1 MERRQLISPP
11 ASPAPHPYAE
21 LVREMTEEEYL
32 ALRDDIQRQGQLELV
47 IFYQDH
53 ILDGRH
59 RYRACRDL
67 GISPVCEELLGTE
80 AEVREFVISQ
90 NAHRRHLTATERK
103 HLVALALVSDPSH
116 SDRRIARLV
125 GVAPN
130 TVKAHRRALESTAQI
145 AQLSSRKGRDGKS
158 RLLPATVPAPEVK
171 TDPTPADTHAKIKQV
186 RELLPALCQA
196 IRVMGAGEG
205 KRCLTELDADF
216 KAFGATYLPLKP
228 KRSSHH
234 TYGGSAGLP
243 SGN

>member
-1 MERRQLISPP
+1 MERRQLISSP

-32 ALRDDIQRQGQLELV
+32 ALRDDIQRQGQLDPV

-80 AEVREFVISQ
+80 AEAKAFVISQ

-103 HLVALALVSDPSH
+103 HLVTLALAADPGQ
-116 SDRRIARLV
+116 SDRSIALSI

-130 TVKAHRRALESTAQI
+130 TVKAKRKLMESTAQI
-145 AQLSSRKGRDGKS
+145 AQLPSRQGRDGKS

-186 RELLPALCQA
+186 RELLLALCQA
-196 IRVMGAGEG
+196 PRVMGAAEG
-205 KRCLTELDADF
+205 KRQCC
-216 KAFGATYLPLKP
+216 
-228 KRSSHH
+228 
-234 TYGGSAGLP
+234 
-243 SGN
+243 